1 MGQESPKRILFFDG
15 VCNLCNSS
23 VDFLVRRQK
32 GQRRFF
38 IASLQGE
45 TARGQLDPKVIEDLN
60 SMVYHRDGRI
70 LFESTAVINAIAD
83 LGGVWVLMRL
93 FLIFP
98 EFLRNPVYRFIAKN
112 RYKWFGEKNTCRL
125 PTEEEKSYFLP

>member
-1 MGQESPKRILFFDG
+1 MSQESPKRILFFDG

-32 GQRRFF
+32 GQRQFF

-45 TARGQLDPKVIEDLN
+45 TARELLPSQVIENLN
-60 SMVYHRDGRI
+60 SLVYHRDGVVE
-70 LFESTAVINAIAD
+70 FESTAVIWAAAD
-83 LGGVWVLMRL
+83 LGGLWGLVRV

-98 EFLRNPVYRFIAKN
+98 EFLRNPVYRFVAKN
-112 RYKWFGEKNTCRL
+112 RYKWFGEKSTCRL
-125 PTEEEKSYFLP
+125 PTEEEKTYFLP